1 MINSNLDMTYSVR
14 GRPYS
19 VRINDWEFLF
29 EFCSLG
35 NLFVRFL
42 FLFVFWWL
50 SLASFYFRMSHY
62 MYMYLSKL
70 PHPPPVELLEAGIL
84 ASWAIMQAFVYV
96 RVARKTEHLLALSA
110 HGWGLIIVV
119 MPLTCPDI
127 NFSSAGETVFSYPA
141 SFLYIFEWC
150 YWKQMVIRAS

>member
-1 MINSNLDMTYSVR
+1 MINSNLDMAYSVR

-50 SLASFYFRMSHY
+50 SLASFYFTFVCLITCTCICLNSPTRPRLNYLKLAFSHPGQLCKRSC
-62 MYMYLSKL
+62 MYASQGKQNTCWHF
-70 PHPPPVELLEAGIL
+70 PHTDGA
-84 ASWAIMQAFVYV
+84 
-96 RVARKTEHLLALSA
+96 
-110 HGWGLIIVV
+110 
-119 MPLTCPDI
+119 
-127 NFSSAGETVFSYPA
+127 
-141 SFLYIFEWC
+141 
-150 YWKQMVIRAS
+150 

>member
-50 SLASFYFRMSHY
+50 SLASKLL
-62 MYMYLSKL
+62 LSYVSL
-70 PHPPPVELLEAGIL
+70 HVHV
-84 ASWAIMQAFVYV
+84 FV
-96 RVARKTEHLLALSA
+96 
-110 HGWGLIIVV
+110 
-119 MPLTCPDI
+119 
-127 NFSSAGETVFSYPA
+127 
-141 SFLYIFEWC
+141 
-150 YWKQMVIRAS
+150 